1 MDTSFCRSSPFSAV
15 RFVERESRNTGIFRV
30 LRVRVGGIS
39 LQFRLAGGEGG
50 IRTLGTGV
58 SPYNGLA
65 ILSTDVT
72 LRNPNDLQSHSLT
85 KPYLM

>member
-1 MDTSFCRSSPFSAV
+1 M
-15 RFVERESRNTGIFRV
+15 
-30 LRVRVGGIS
+30 
-39 LQFRLAGGEGG
+39 QGGEGG

-72 LRNPNDLQSHSLT
+72 LRNPNDLLSRSLT
-85 KPYLM
+85 KPHLI